1 MPVLPP
7 MRLES
12 VPTTQDVIHE
22 LAEGGAPTGTA
33 VVARSQTG
41 GRGSRGR
48 QWSAPVG
55 GLWLSV
61 LCRPEGEAAIAVLS
75 LRVGLAVAAVLEQ
88 GRHGIQVRLKWPN
101 DLLLADRKLGGVLC
115 EARWQGGAPAWVAVG
130 VGINVANRL
139 PLELGTAAIALGE
152 VVPEIVP
159 GAIEAGVLAAVR
171 AAGSAGGGLTRVE
184 LSEYSARDWLLGRA
198 LRMPLA
204 GTAAGLAPDG
214 SLLVRGPD
222 GRIDPVRSGSVELA
236 DSAAR
241 PGSVAPP
248 T

>member
-1 MPVLPP
+1 MPLLPP

-22 LAEGGAPTGTA
+22 LAEGGAPTGTV
-33 VVARSQTG
+33 VVARRQTG

-61 LCRPEGEAAIAVLS
+61 LCRPPEEAAIAVLS
-75 LRVGLAVAAVLEQ
+75 LRVGLAVAAALEQ
-88 GRHGIQVRLKWPN
+88 GRPGIQVRLKWPN

-115 EARWQGGAPAWVAVG
+115 EARWQGGVPAWVAVG
-130 VGINVANRL
+130 VGINVVNPL
-139 PLELGTAAIALGE
+139 PPELRGAAISLGE
-152 VVPEIVP
+152 VVPDITP
-159 GAIEAGVLAAVR
+159 GVVEPAVLSAVR
-171 AAGSAGGGLTRVE
+171 AAGSASGGLTRLE
-184 LSEYSARDWLLGRA
+184 LSEYSARDWLLGRGMA
-198 LRMPLA
+198 MPLA
-204 GTAAGLAPDG
+204 GTGAGLAPDG
-214 SLLVRGPD
+214 SLLVRLAD
-222 GRIDPVRSGSVELA
+222 GRIEPVRSGTVELA

-241 PGSVAPP
+241 HRMDRPP

>member
-1 MPVLPP
+1 MPSLPP
-7 MRLES
+7 MRLEC

-22 LAEGGAPTGTA
+22 LAEDGAPTGTA
-33 VVARSQTG
+33 VVARSQSG

-88 GRHGIQVRLKWPN
+88 DRPGVRVQLKWPN
-101 DLLLADRKLGGVLC
+101 DLLLSDRKLGGVLC

-130 VGINVANRL
+130 VGINVANQL
-139 PLELGTAAIALGE
+139 PAELGPAAIALGE
-152 VVPEIVP
+152 VVPDILP
-159 GAIEAGVLAAVR
+159 GALEAAVLAAVR
-171 AAGSAGGGLTRVE
+171 AAGSAGGGLTRME
-184 LSEYSARDWLLGRA
+184 LSEYSARDWLLGRG

-204 GTAAGLAPDG
+204 GTASGLAPDG
-214 SLLVRGPD
+214 SLLVRLAD
-222 GRIDPVRSGSVELA
+222 GRTEPVRSGTVELA
-236 DSAAR
+236 D
-241 PGSVAPP
+241 GAPRS
-248 T
+248 